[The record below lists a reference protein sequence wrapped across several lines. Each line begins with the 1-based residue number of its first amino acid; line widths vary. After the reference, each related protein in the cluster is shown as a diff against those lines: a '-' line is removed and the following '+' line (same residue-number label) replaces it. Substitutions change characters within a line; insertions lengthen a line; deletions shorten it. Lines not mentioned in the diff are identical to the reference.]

1 MKGIQVCSALPFS
14 KGRCLRNSG
23 NTLLKFKN
31 LLLQSPTR
39 SISTR
44 LGTTHPVVKVTQGFT
59 IRTIQLSKRR
69 WWVFFF
75 PNQHYDIIIALSK
88 CVYWFEL
95 VSHVSK
101 VAHGP
106 LVQTCFPMAILLTI
120 SMIPVTGLELR
131 GTTLCS
137 PVLHPKWRDSE
148 CPVSSTGA
156 TYPQRQHP
164 VPHSTTHVT
173 NSTQQTT
180 ALFHHVV
187 LKWKLTLCGRRNC

>member
-1 MKGIQVCSALPFS
+1 MTGQKKVPFS
-14 KGRCLRNSG
+14 KGRYLWNSG

-44 LGTTHPVVKVTQGFT
+44 LGTTHPLVKVTKGFT

-69 WWVFFF
+69 WWDFFS

-95 VSHVSK
+95 VSQVSN

-106 LVQTCFPMAILLTI
+106 LVQTRFPMAILLTI
-120 SMIPVTGLELR
+120 SMLPVTGLELR

-137 PVLHPKWRDSE
+137 SQCYLLQV
-148 CPVSSTGA
+148 CSSGA
-156 TYPQRQHP
+156 IRY
-164 VPHSTTHVT
+164 VPLYFIPSDEIQNAQYH
-173 NSTQQTT
+173 QP
-180 ALFHHVV
+180 APP
-187 LKWKLTLCGRRNC
+187 TLNGNILSPIARHT

>member
-1 MKGIQVCSALPFS
+1 MKL
-14 KGRCLRNSG
+14 
-23 NTLLKFKN
+23 
-31 LLLQSPTR
+31 
-39 SISTR
+39 
-44 LGTTHPVVKVTQGFT
+44 TQGFT

-69 WWVFFF
+69 WWVFFLSKSTLW
-75 PNQHYDIIIALSK
+75 IIALSK

-95 VSHVSK
+95 VSQVSN

-106 LVQTCFPMAILLTI
+106 LVQTRFPMAILLTI
-120 SMIPVTGLELR
+120 SMLPVTGLELR

-187 LKWKLTLCGRRNC
+187 LKWNWPCVAGRTVSLMN